1 MTWGSGRGSGV
12 QTKLSRLELVVG
24 SRRPSCC
31 FDCSTLRDV
40 KVKCM
45 IMIHDIVN
53 VEDAFEDRIDTKVIL
68 SRPGVDRDG
77 LDGGHGGDPDC
88 FALFRATLK
97 HWHIWL
103 FRSGKPEKGHIL
115 VASERLG
122 YLNVKILSVVSGI
135 GQASGA
141 KAVNPFCLKLFH
153 ALQAALAL

>member
-1 MTWGSGRGSGV
+1 MYEWTGEKVNAEIGLVDVGVDGGGLTWGSGRGSGV

-103 FRSGKPEKGHIL
+103 FRSGKPQKGTFWSRPKDLDI
-115 VASERLG
+115 
-122 YLNVKILSVVSGI
+122 
-135 GQASGA
+135 
-141 KAVNPFCLKLFH
+141 
-153 ALQAALAL
+153 